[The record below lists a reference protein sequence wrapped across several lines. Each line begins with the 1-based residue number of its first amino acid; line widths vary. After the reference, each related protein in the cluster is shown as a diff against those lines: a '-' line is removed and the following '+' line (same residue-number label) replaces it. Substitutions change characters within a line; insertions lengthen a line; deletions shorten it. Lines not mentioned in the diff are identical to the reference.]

1 MSCASTFLD
10 GVFLVLIKEVVKA
23 IISDNPL
30 KHFNKQVVKKKD
42 CVYPSPSL
50 SPQAQEYELGTLI

>member
-1 MSCASTFLD
+1 MSCASAFLD

-30 KHFNKQVVKKKD
+30 KHFNKQVVKKKRLHI
-42 CVYPSPSL
+42 SKSL
-50 SPQAQEYELGTLI
+50 SEPTGSGI